1 MPDLILVPDSC
12 AVIHHLNKMIDLDD
26 FLDAAYPGSAASRK
40 LVISVVTFMEALSK
54 PGMTSAEEQ
63 AARQFLDRCEV
74 AELSPAIRDEAIRIR
89 RVKSLK
95 LPDAIIAATAVVSKA
110 TLLSTDPH
118 LCKFVWPGY
127 SVKAVI

>member
-1 MPDLILVPDSC
+1 MPDLILALDSS
-12 AVIHHLNKMIDLDD
+12 AVIHHLNKDIDLPA
-26 FLDAAYPGSAASRK
+26 FIDARYPGNAAPRK

-54 PGMTSAEEQ
+54 PGMSSAEEQ
-63 AARQFLDRCEV
+63 TTRQFLDTTEV
-74 AELSPAIRDEAIRIR
+74 VELLPVVRDEAIRIR

-95 LPDAIIAATAVVSKA
+95 LPDAIVAATSIISNA

-127 SVKAVI
+127 SVKALV